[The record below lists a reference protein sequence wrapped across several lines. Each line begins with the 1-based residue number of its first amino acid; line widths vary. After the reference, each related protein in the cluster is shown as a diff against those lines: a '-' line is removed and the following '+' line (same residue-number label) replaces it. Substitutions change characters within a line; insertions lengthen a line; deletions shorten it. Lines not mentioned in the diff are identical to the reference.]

1 MCFTPPSN
9 CVYIVYLKVTAI
21 PVNCTISGQYF
32 PLKSNTVHSEILA
45 WGNQVLKWLIIIMK
59 KKKVSFF
66 KKILVD
72 KQ

>member
-1 MCFTPPSN
+1 MQLCTMCFTPPSN

-32 PLKSNTVHSEILA
+32 PLKSNTLVHSEILA
-45 WGNQVLKWLIIIMK
+45 WGNQVLKWLMIIM

-66 KKILVD
+66 
-72 KQ
+72 